1 MEREWIMLQFLDGL
15 LHNKVLLCAI
25 TGWFVA
31 QVCKALLFALMNR
44 RFQLERLVGSGG
56 MPSSHAATVLAMV
69 VASGVEYGPE
79 SFPFAISALVAIIV
93 IHDARG
99 VRLETGRHAEVL
111 NRLMHYGDLKE
122 LFEDEAYL
130 KELVGHTPFQVLV
143 GAILGAVTGLIM
155 SLYVV

>member
-1 MEREWIMLQFLDGL
+1 MWQFLDGL

-25 TGWFVA
+25 AGWFVA
-31 QVCKALLFALMNR
+31 QVCKALLFALMNH
-44 RFQLERLVGSGG
+44 RFQWERLVGSGG
-56 MPSSHAATVLAMV
+56 MPSSHAATVLAVV
-69 VASGVEYGPE
+69 VASGVEYGPD
-79 SFPFAISALVAIIV
+79 SFPFAISVLVAIIV

-99 VRLETGRHAEVL
+99 VRLETGKQAEIL

-122 LFEDEAYL
+122 LFEDEEYL

-143 GAILGAVTGLIM
+143 GAILGAVTGLLM